1 MMAREI
7 MTSNVKS
14 VMRTSS
20 LQEIAQIMKSENC
33 GIIPVVDES
42 RRLVGVVTDRDIIV
56 RGLAGERSA
65 MDRMK
70 AEDVMSS
77 DVEAVTPDESIVDVI
92 QLMGEKQ
99 VRRIPVVDQ
108 DDQLLGIISVGD
120 LANRADY
127 DVQLQDALEKCGAP
141 TRVMTALVSQTPRMR
156 LIDARGTLARTQW
169 ANEIHPTEAGFR
181 KLAETAWKPVLRAY
195 LA

>member
-1 MMAREI
+1 MNDNYYNRGEQRAQEGFGPSRTRWEREPMMAREI
-7 MTSNVKS
+7 MTTNVKS

-56 RGLAGERSA
+56 RGLAGERGA
-65 MDRMK
+65 TERMK
-70 AEDVMSS
+70 AEDVMTS
-77 DVEAVTPDESIVDVI
+77 DVEAVTPDESVVDVI

-127 DVQLQDALEKCGAP
+127 DVQLQDALEKISA
-141 TRVMTALVSQTPRMR
+141 RRSFWNR
-156 LIDARGTLARTQW
+156 LLS
-169 ANEIHPTEAGFR
+169 
-181 KLAETAWKPVLRAY
+181 
-195 LA
+195 